1 MIRHNAGWISNP
13 NPVEPMRERINQ
25 MREGAGQDVRL
36 ATFGTATETRLLAR
50 ASINL
55 GLGRVALLL
64 PTLPKD
70 ESLRL
75 LDDNAAMV
83 DRYRGLE
90 SV

>member
-1 MIRHNAGWISNP
+1 
-13 NPVEPMRERINQ
+13 

-36 ATFGTATETRLLAR
+36 ATFGTAPKPDSWHALDD
-50 ASINL
+50 L

-83 DRYRGLE
+83 DRYRG
-90 SV
+90 